1 MPSKAPLGTTVA
13 LFLCAWAWK
22 VSFSL
27 LRMPLVHGVWGQ
39 KKAWPMTTFALGA
52 VRWIMLT
59 LLSVAFLLS
68 TMCFTNII
76 WWSSEPQQGNRR
88 WGLVVNYS
96 TSEEIKEKEAF
107 QLRCKNILTFIYL
120 RQMVQEIIWEWACLL
135 HPDNSNTACRL
146 WEDSASI
153 AASQPAWHYKGTL
166 HKEVP
171 DTNSWARWAPNKR
184 MSNWFGKMW
193 KWFYSIN
200 IHRSL

>member
-68 TMCFTNII
+68 TKCFTNII

-96 TSEEIKEKEAF
+96 TSEAIKEKEAF

-146 WEDSASI
+146 WEDSASL
-153 AASQPAWHYKGTL
+153 QPASLHGLTKAPCTRRCLTL
-166 HKEVP
+166 ILGPGELP
-171 DTNSWARWAPNKR
+171 TNECRIDL
-184 MSNWFGKMW
+184 GKCGSD
-193 KWFYSIN
+193 SIA
-200 IHRSL
+200 